1 MRIRSFKDLIA
12 WQRGIQ
18 LVVATYDVTRLL
30 PDWERFELASQM
42 RRAAVSVP
50 SNIAEGHER
59 RSRREYARYLSM
71 SSGSI
76 AELETHFTISQV
88 VGHLEPPQLE
98 KARGYAQEVS
108 RMVWAIQRG
117 LRT

>member
-12 WQRGIQ
+12 WQRSIQ
-18 LVVATYDVTRLL
+18 LVVATYEITRLL

-59 RSRREYARYLSM
+59 RSRREYAHYLSI
-71 SSGSI
+71 SSGSL
-76 AELETHFTISQV
+76 AELETQFTVSEVIGHVDSQ
-88 VGHLEPPQLE
+88 QLK
-98 KARGYAQEVS
+98 KARGYAEEVS
-108 RMVWAIQRG
+108 RMIWAIERG
-117 LRT
+117 LRK